1 MRQVGFNINSVI
13 KIEVAGLTKTHW
25 KWLPKKQ
32 KTWFFGLI
40 KRNKWYDEG
49 FYSYG
54 CYQEDCMGYIW
65 DVTPLTKEELISYGY
80 IVEDKWPYPENSVV
94 YNKAYVRVYL
104 ESKREVQKSFNTNEE
119 AKDWAKYIMNS
130 AKAPFEIINL

>member
-1 MRQVGFNINSVI
+1 MKQVGFNINSVI
-13 KIEVAGLTKTHW
+13 KIEVVGLTKTHH

-40 KRNKWYDEG
+40 KRDKWYDEG

-54 CYQEDCMGYIW
+54 CYQEGYMDDVW
-65 DVTPLTKEELISYGY
+65 DATPSTQKELESYGY
-80 IVEDKWPYPENSVV
+80 IVDNKWPYPENSVV

-104 ESKREVQKSFNTNEE
+104 ESKREVHKSFNTNE
-119 AKDWAKYIMNS
+119 AASAWAKYIMDS
-130 AKAPFEIINL
+130 AKAPFEVINL